1 VENLN
6 RLETLNIMQIRKELK
21 DVCKRMIQIARSH
34 GKGWE
39 FYDTDHPDYKKLIP
53 VRDNLCGLLRR
64 EWNGY

>member
-1 VENLN
+1 MN